1 MGNIA
6 TSKEFFRPITPRKKR
21 SVWPPIFILACLTCG
36 AFTTLKAG
44 SISAYRESNGRVVFV
59 NEPPGETY
67 KPPAIPAEPAA
78 PANATSNTTNHQSQT
93 GESRAVRSVF
103 QSAWDEM
110 INAAAKRHR
119 IDPALVRAVVQ
130 VESNF
135 NPFAVSSRGAKGL
148 MQLIP
153 ATARRFGVKN
163 VFDPRANLDGGV
175 RYLRYLMTLFSGDLR
190 LSLAAYNAGE
200 NAVDRHSGVPPFPE
214 TQDYLRRISEIY
226 PLSAASRSVE
236 ASSIASTAIGKYVD
250 SNGVV
255 HFSNTDTPQ

>member
-1 MGNIA
+1 MIA
-6 TSKEFFRPITPRKKR
+6 TAKPTYRPNPRRKESRRAGSWLPVI
-21 SVWPPIFILACLTCG
+21 ILALSSG
-36 AFTTLKAG
+36 LYTTLNAG
-44 SISAYRESNGRVVFV
+44 SISAYREHDGRVVFV

-67 KPPAIPAEPAA
+67 TPAAEPAA
-78 PANATSNTTNHQSQT
+78 PASTTPDATNHQNQT
-93 GESRAVRSVF
+93 AENGGTRSVF

-110 INAAAKRHR
+110 IHAAAKRHD
-119 IDPALVRAVVQ
+119 IDPALVRAVVK

-148 MQLIP
+148 MQLVP

-163 VFDPRANLDGGV
+163 LFDPKANLDGGV
-175 RYLRYLMTLFSGDLR
+175 RYLKYLMTLFAGDLR

-226 PLSAASRSVE
+226 PLSAASRSV
-236 ASSIASTAIGKYVD
+236 ANSGMASTAIGKYVD
-250 SNGVV
+250 NDGVV
-255 HFSNTDTPQ
+255 HFSNTDMP